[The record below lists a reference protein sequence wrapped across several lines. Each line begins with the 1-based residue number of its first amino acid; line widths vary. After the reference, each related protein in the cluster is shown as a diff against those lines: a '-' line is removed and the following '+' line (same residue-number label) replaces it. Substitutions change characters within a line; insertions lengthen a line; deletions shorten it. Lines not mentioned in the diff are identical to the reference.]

1 MFKDSSAKYY
11 QKKTHA
17 KLKKACEWYQSL
29 SKEGKEKSENMVAK
43 DTKIYQKMKNKS
55 WLRIEKNIKEEEKTS
70 IIIRNYFYLE
80 NFVSFLRLGYNQW
93 QNIWE

>member
-1 MFKDSSAKYY
+1 
-11 QKKTHA
+11 
-17 KLKKACEWYQSL
+17 
-29 SKEGKEKSENMVAK
+29 MVAK

-80 NFVSFLRLGYNQW
+80 NFVSFLRLGYNQ
-93 QNIWE
+93 